1 MLKNT
6 LTIFLLLCFSST
18 FSQDL
23 DTIAIEYPVWPICK
37 LIPQNL
43 QKSCFE
49 ESLRE
54 HIEKNIE
61 YPDQAKNLE
70 LQSIVNVFFEIDESG
85 LVKNI
90 DLKSNL
96 VAVKFT
102 DQDALTSANNIFE
115 EAALKIISKIPKML
129 PGKINNLVSSIPCK
143 TSITYKLPSKN
154 DLNQVFSLQDV
165 EWPPLIV
172 GCSDMDIENSKK
184 CFKEKLNSFIKKN
197 VKYPRK
203 ARDSGIDL
211 GRAMGAQEGFGALSR
226 IIGPILAAFIWAE
239 TVNGT
244 GLWTYHTV
252 FRVAGLIALMSV
264 LIQFGIKKSSRD
276 QEAMING

>member
-102 DQDALTSANNIFE
+102 DQDALISANNIFE
-115 EAALKIISKIPKML
+115 EAALKIITKIPKML

-172 GCSDMDIENSKK
+172 GCSDIDIENSKK

-203 ARDSGIDL
+203 ARDSGIESIVFVEITIENDGSINSYNIL
-211 GRAMGAQEGFGALSR
+211 GPD
-226 IIGPILAAFIWAE
+226 I
-239 TVNGT
+239 
-244 GLWTYHTV
+244 
-252 FRVAGLIALMSV
+252 FRKESERL
-264 LIQFGIKKSSRD
+264 IKKLSILEPGFIDNSPVAVTYTIPIVF
-276 QEAMING
+276 ESK